1 MVSSVLPIASL
12 VGIADRW
19 RGRILSGLRAAADL
33 LYPPACPWCRRE
45 VRDPA
50 TSASSGSLAGESS
63 PDSAAAAAT
72 RSAAG
77 LCEECCRT
85 LAAEGGEWC
94 PRCAAR
100 VGPYGS
106 LPEGCRHCRDEG
118 YGFRSAVTLGMY
130 DGELRPA
137 ILASKQAAGEGLAL
151 SLAELLLTRR
161 RAWFEGTPV
170 DAVIPV
176 PHHWARR
183 LTSGH
188 LASETVAHRLAGAL
202 GLPCWQDAVAKT
214 RWTPQQQGLSAT
226 DRRSNLKSAF
236 VRTGRPLGG
245 QRLLLVDD
253 VMTTGRTAQ
262 VVTRALL
269 DAGAAEVHVAV
280 LARSVVS

>member
-1 MVSSVLPIASL
+1 MVTSMLPMASL
-12 VGIADRW
+12 VGIADQW
-19 RGRILSGLRAAADL
+19 RGRILSSLRAAADL

-45 VRDPA
+45 
-50 TSASSGSLAGESS
+50 AS
-63 PDSAAAAAT
+63 DAAV
-72 RSAAG
+72 SAG
-77 LCEECCRT
+77 LCDECCRA
-85 LAAEGGEWC
+85 LAPEGSEWC

-100 VGPYGS
+100 VGPYGA
-106 LPEGCRHCRDEG
+106 LAEGCRHCRDEG
-118 YGFRSAVTLGMY
+118 YAFLSTVTLGMY

-151 SLAELLLTRR
+151 SLAELFLRR
-161 RAWFEGTPV
+161 RAAWFQSASV
-170 DAVIPV
+170 DVVIPV

-188 LASETVAHRLAGAL
+188 LASETIAHRLAGSL

-226 DRRSNLKSAF
+226 DRRTNLKSAF
-236 VRTGRPLGG
+236 VGTGRPLEG
-245 QRLLLVDD
+245 RRILLVDD

-269 DAGAAEVHVAV
+269 KAGAAEVQVAV